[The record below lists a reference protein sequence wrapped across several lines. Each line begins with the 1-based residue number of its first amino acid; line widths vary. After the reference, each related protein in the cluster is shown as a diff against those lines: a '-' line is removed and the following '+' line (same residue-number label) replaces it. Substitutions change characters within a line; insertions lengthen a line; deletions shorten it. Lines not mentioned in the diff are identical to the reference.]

1 MSVSADIFAFPGHGG
16 SASGSWSNQNLAD
29 VYRCIDQFARYGIM
43 LEAASGLSEEG
54 DPWFALEDVSSGDAV
69 IHIARID
76 GFYVVHVMD
85 GESWRADDL
94 RAALSNL
101 DPTGFMPLHDPVA
114 DTAIDGDDDGD
125 HGGTHAFLRI
135 VSAVVAVLTADV
147 IASAVAHDAMAS
159 PLPDVSAAG
168 AGDHAANDSI
178 EMAAFP
184 ELLMTEISA
193 RRSHEMT
200 ADPESGNTV
209 ATSPSKE
216 ADDHQPAL
224 DAAPILTSAPAP
236 VSPAMATNDF
246 DAAQIIRIAEMP
258 TSVTANATAAAG
270 ATPQAVHFVTG
281 DKAHFAGTEA
291 SDLFI
296 VITHDGQKTVAV
308 TIDDFEHGKD
318 AVVVE
323 QRHNDGSISSG
334 IILDGA
340 KLADLISL
348 ALVGQPQ
355 GDVGGSGG

>member
-1 MSVSADIFAFPGHGG
+1 MSVSADIFAFPSRGG
-16 SASGSWSNQNLAD
+16 PSGNWSNQNLAD
-29 VYRCIDQFARYGIM
+29 VYRCIDQFARHGIV

-54 DPWFALEDVSSGDAV
+54 DPWFALEDVASGDAV

-101 DPTGFMPLHDPVA
+101 DPTGFMPHHDPVA
-114 DTAIDGDDDGD
+114 DAAIDGDDDGD

-135 VSAVVAVLTADV
+135 VSAIVAVLTADV

-178 EMAAFP
+178 EMPALP
-184 ELLMTEISA
+184 ELHTAEISD
-193 RRSHEMT
+193 RRSHELAT
-200 ADPESGNTV
+200 EPESGH
-209 ATSPSKE
+209 TSAVSAPPD
-216 ADDHQPAL
+216 ADDH
-224 DAAPILTSAPAP
+224 AAPIDAALVVTPPP
-236 VSPAMATNDF
+236 VLQPIAEADDF

-258 TSVTANATAAAG
+258 APVIAVQTGMPVAV
-270 ATPQAVHFVTG
+270 PQEI
-281 DKAHFAGTEA
+281 HFAVGDTARFTGTDA

-296 VITHDGQKTVAV
+296 VITRDGQKTVALSV
-308 TIDDFEHGKD
+308 DGFEQGKD
-318 AVVVE
+318 NVVVE
-323 QRHNDGSISSG
+323 QQHEDGSISSG

-348 ALVGQPQ
+348 ALLGQPQ